1 MDNSPVVLITG
12 AAKRIGAATA
22 KQFHRHGYRVIVS
35 YHQSAQAAD
44 NLVRDLNQQKPQS
57 AAALAMNLLDI
68 SSIMH
73 SAEQAIAC
81 FGQIDMLI
89 NNASHFQS
97 GTLDQL
103 SERQWDETINCNVKA
118 ALFLSQAL
126 AKSLQQQQGC
136 IINLVDI
143 YAEKP
148 LKHHIAYNVS
158 KAGIAMLTRSLAL
171 DLAPHIRVNGIS
183 PGAILWPENSTAE
196 WEQSLL
202 ERIPLAKLGNVN
214 DIAKTALFLAQSPY
228 ITGQIIAVDGGRSL
242 NM

>member
-1 MDNSPVVLITG
+1 MPNSPVVFITG

-22 KQFHRHGYRVIVS
+22 SLFHQQGYRVIIS
-35 YHQSAQAAD
+35 YHQSKAAAENLVAQLNAQRPDTAIALALDLLDLNNIRQAAKQA
-44 NLVRDLNQQKPQS
+44 LQS
-57 AAALAMNLLDI
+57 FGRLDV
-68 SSIMH
+68 
-73 SAEQAIAC
+73 
-81 FGQIDMLI
+81 LI
-89 NNASHFQS
+89 NNASFFQPS
-97 GTLDQL
+97 PIEQITEQ
-103 SERQWDETINCNVKA
+103 QWDTTLNSNVKA

-126 AKSLQQQQGC
+126 AEALKQQQGC

-143 YAEKP
+143 YAERP
-148 LKHHIAYNVS
+148 LKNHSAYNIS

-171 DLAPHIRVNGIS
+171 DLAPTIRVNGIS
-183 PGAILWPENSTAE
+183 PGAILWPENSTKE

-202 ERIPLAKLGNVN
+202 EKIPLSKLGDVS